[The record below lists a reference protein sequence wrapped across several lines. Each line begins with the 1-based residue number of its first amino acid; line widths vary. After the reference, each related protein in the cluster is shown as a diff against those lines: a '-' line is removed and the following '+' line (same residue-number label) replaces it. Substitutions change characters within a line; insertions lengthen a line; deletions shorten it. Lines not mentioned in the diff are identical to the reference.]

1 MAKLGLLRAQ
11 GIQMWGHHG
20 EKDLN
25 IQYGEKYYVDCDVWY
40 DMEKQIA
47 TDEIPDG
54 ISYFDIDAHIKKTF
68 DCKHYNLLQ
77 TQARDMA
84 NSLVE
89 HYPKADHV
97 VITIRKRFV
106 IFPCMLDYVA
116 VSVSNDGA
124 PEKVNRIEL
133 KNMRFW
139 GHHGNAAEREI
150 GEEYDVD
157 VTVDY
162 DMTPMFESDR
172 MESCLS
178 ITDVF
183 RTARRV
189 MCDEH
194 YHLIQNIT
202 GRLLDE
208 VFALNSGISRA
219 KVTVKKPNVQI
230 VSMLD
235 HLSCT
240 LERDR

>member
-1 MAKLGLLRAQ
+1 MAKMGLLKAQ
-11 GIQMWGHHG
+11 NIQMWGHHG

-25 IQYGEKYYVDCDVWY
+25 IKYGEKYYVDCNVWY

-54 ISYFDIDAHIKKTF
+54 ISYYDVDAHIKKTF

-89 HYPKADHV
+89 AYPKADHV
-97 VITIRKRFV
+97 MITIRKRFV
-106 IFPCMLDYVA
+106 IFPCILDYVE
-116 VSVSNDGA
+116 VSVSNDTS
-124 PEKVNRIEL
+124 PNKVNRIHL
-133 KNMRFW
+133 HNMRFW

-150 GEEYDVD
+150 GEEYRVD

-162 DMTPMFESDR
+162 DMSSMFKSDS
-172 MESCLS
+172 MESSLS

-183 RTARRV
+183 KTARRV
-189 MCDEH
+189 MCDES
-194 YHLIQNIT
+194 YHLIQSIT
-202 GRLLDE
+202 NRLLNE
-208 VFALNSGISRA
+208 VLALNDSIEHV

-240 LERDR
+240 LESDK